1 MRRGGKALS
10 PSLQSPVGSPHNYS
24 GVPALSL
31 NDLDEMAGFPFSQP
45 KVTSPLVS
53 FIHPPLQTRTHISC
67 LHLMLFHLLGK
78 ISRSCPSYHLLS
90 WRCGG
95 PADLPCLSSV
105 PSFLSSG
112 VDSARVRQA
121 VQIAG
126 QSSTRRLG
134 DYRVKFNYN
143 EIDLLRWRQNTRITS
158 DVRLLYRLYEG
169 LTDGHEQELRIESS
183 CYYQDICSVLL
194 KGGRLKTIM

>member
-1 MRRGGKALS
+1 MRRGKALS

-31 NDLDEMAGFPFSQP
+31 SDLDEMAGSPFSQP

-53 FIHPPLQTRTHISC
+53 FIHPPLQTHTHLLLALNAPVS
-67 LHLMLFHLLGK
+67 LLFHLLGK

-90 WRCGG
+90 WRCSG

-121 VQIAG
+121 GQIAG

-169 LTDGHEQELRIESS
+169 PTDGYEQELRILSLHVTALF
-183 CYYQDICSVLL
+183 C
-194 KGGRLKTIM
+194 